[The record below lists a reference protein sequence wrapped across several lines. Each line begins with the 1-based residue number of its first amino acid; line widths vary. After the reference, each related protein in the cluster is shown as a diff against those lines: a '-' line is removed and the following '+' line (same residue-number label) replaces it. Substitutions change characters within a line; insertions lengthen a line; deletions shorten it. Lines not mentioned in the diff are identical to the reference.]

1 MWKIEVAD
9 RIRDFIL
16 FCIVV
21 FLIGTFFIY
30 LSNHKDKDID
40 EYEGDFNQDDYNFDY
55 DY

>member
-30 LSNHKDKDID
+30 LSNHKDID